1 MGSRLRT
8 NHLYRLSALRGV
20 CACDGRVGGVVLPP
34 AEGALW
40 GLYRLKKWSRK
51 DSSEGRV
58 LCFHS
63 GVSVGVGGRREEW
76 PQHLLLS
83 GVFNWWMSWL
93 FLVFGM
99 YIMFFYFVSLN
110 WKYVNAIQSF
120 SSFLIFFLPSRCFNI
135 VLTASSKCVNL
146 ALVQIRCRL
155 FIASQ
160 NALASFQ
167 WPTWILL
174 KWAKIRSS

>member
-20 CACDGRVGGVVLPP
+20 CACVVMVGGGVCLPP

-40 GLYRLKKWSRK
+40 GLYGLKKWSRK

-83 GVFNWWMSWL
+83 GVFNWWS
-93 FLVFGM
+93 FLGFGM
-99 YIMFFYFVSLN
+99 YIMFFYFVNLN

-120 SSFLIFFLPSRCFNI
+120 SSFLFFFTQSLFQYCIDSLFQMCQFGI
-135 VLTASSKCVNL
+135 SSDTVSAIYCLSECTGLISVANL
-146 ALVQIRCRL
+146 NP
-155 FIASQ
+155 FKMS
-160 NALASFQ
+160 
-167 WPTWILL
+167 
-174 KWAKIRSS
+174 